1 MFTTAI
7 HGETLI
13 KTILHNGIPM
23 ELLRVPPTIWCGSIT
38 YATNLTDEPDI
49 PALLAKYQANC
60 QYPKRHR
67 ANPEWDNCIS
77 IDYWQEGRVPR
88 GMVFSQQVTSEEQDS
103 AHDIYRM
110 PESLYIRLACT
121 KEAAQAAFG
130 REECGVWEL
139 FGVIKDALD
148 ALGYRIGTNGAQE
161 IEMYNHGAGL
171 AYAYVPVEAIEH
183 KGENNMNELREI
195 LEKFASCGW
204 ELIDKPSRDWLEG
217 KDNCEELIAAIQE
230 ADKVCGSCGCE
241 FDPLYKRALELLV

>member
-7 HGETLI
+7 HGETLV
-13 KTILHNGIPM
+13 KTILHNNIPM
-23 ELLRVPPTIWCGSIT
+23 ELIHVPATMWCGSIA
-38 YATNLTDEPDI
+38 YAPNLTDEPDI
-49 PALLAKYQANC
+49 PALLAKYQTNC
-60 QYPKRHR
+60 KYLKLHR

-88 GMVFSQQVTSEEQDS
+88 GMVFSQQVTSDEQNP

-121 KEAAQAAFG
+121 KEAAQAVFG
-130 REECGVWEL
+130 KDECDVWEL

-148 ALGYRIGTNGAQE
+148 VLGYKISTNGAQE

-171 AYAYVPVEAIEH
+171 AYAYVPVEETES
-183 KGENNMNELREI
+183 KGKNNMNELREI

-204 ELIDKPSRDWLEG
+204 ELIDKPSRDWLNG
-217 KDNCEELIAAIQE
+217 KENRAELIAAIQE
-230 ADKVCGSCGCE
+230 ADKQCGSCGCE
-241 FDPLYKRALELLV
+241 FDPLYKRVLELLA